1 MSGGD
6 WRLQNMRQYCLP
18 SPARRGVTNNRNSHR
33 ETRMS
38 VWKPHVTVAAV
49 LEQEGRFLL
58 VEEEVEGSVVYN
70 QPAGHLEEGESLLE
84 AAVRETLEE
93 TGYGF
98 APEALVGIYRWHKPD
113 SDITYLRVAFSG
125 RITGHDA
132 QRPLDS
138 GIIRP
143 VWFDESDLARHQPQL
158 RSPLVMRCIR
168 DYQAGHRYP
177 LELLSDIR

>member
-1 MSGGD
+1 M
-6 WRLQNMRQYCLP
+6 N
-18 SPARRGVTNNRNSHR
+18 
-33 ETRMS
+33 

-70 QPAGHLEEGESLLE
+70 QPAGHLEEGESLIE

-93 TGYGF
+93 TGYDF
-98 APEALVGIYRWHKPD
+98 LPEAVVGIYRWHKPH
-113 SDITYLRVAFSG
+113 SDMTYLRVAFTG

-132 QRPLDS
+132 LRPLDS

-143 VWFDESDLARHQPQL
+143 MWFSEAELTLHRAQL
-158 RSPLVMRCIR
+158 RSPLVTRCIA

-177 LELLSDIR
+177 LELLTDLR